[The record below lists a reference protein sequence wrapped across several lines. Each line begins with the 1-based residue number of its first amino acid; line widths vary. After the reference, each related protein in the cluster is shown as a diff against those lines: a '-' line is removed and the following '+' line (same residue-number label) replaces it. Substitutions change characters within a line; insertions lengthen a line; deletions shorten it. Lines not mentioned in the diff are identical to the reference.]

1 MNPATRLGPLG
12 QIARSVKDIEQ
23 SESWY
28 RDALGLQHLYTFG
41 SFAHTPRP
49 PRTLTRCAS
58 SITMERTA
66 KAIAP

>member
-28 RDALGLQHLYTFG
+28 RDTLGLQ
-41 SFAHTPRP
+41 
-49 PRTLTRCAS
+49 
-58 SITMERTA
+58 
-66 KAIAP
+66 

>member
-28 RDALGLQHLYTFG
+28 RDTPSGCNICTREAVTRLGQSQG
-41 SFAHTPRP
+41 S
-49 PRTLTRCAS
+49 
-58 SITMERTA
+58 IVVERTP
-66 KAIAP
+66 KAGAP